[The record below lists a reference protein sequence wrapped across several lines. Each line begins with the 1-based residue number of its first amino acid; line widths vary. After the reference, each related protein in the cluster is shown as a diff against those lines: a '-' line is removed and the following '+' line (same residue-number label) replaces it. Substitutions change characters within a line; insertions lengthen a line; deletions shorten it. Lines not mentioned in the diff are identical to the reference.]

1 MIAKLWCFKFRG
13 DRKFL
18 LVYEECLQNWEI
30 AKGVSLRASSNLAKL
45 ALLVW
50 VSNFAFELQGKYRVV
65 LFLD

>member
-1 MIAKLWCFKFRG
+1 MKNWCSFYSWYFQFFGNLENMIR
-13 DRKFL
+13 
-18 LVYEECLQNWEI
+18 EQI

-50 VSNFAFELQGKYRVV
+50 VSNFAFELQGKYLVV